1 MEKNEINNAKKIGDI
16 LNNSTK
22 ILFLSYSEGDPLM
35 YHGNISGK
43 GINLRNEVLENHL
56 GQKELPDI
64 DSLINQNELHFVPEY
79 FVITDIHEYKRK
91 KIIRDYFENNYKILI
106 SDLDY
111 IIYDLSSKL
120 EDQ

>member
-1 MEKNEINNAKKIGDI
+1 
-16 LNNSTK
+16 
-22 ILFLSYSEGDPLM
+22 M